1 MPVIVWGIAAGR
13 GATKDAAPGAFTWAQ
28 YDSREMLDKK
38 DWQTIL
44 FYEKGE

>member
-13 GATKDAAPGAFTWAQ
+13 GATKDAAPGAVTWTQ
-28 YDSREMLDKK
+28 YDSSEMVDKK
-38 DWQTIL
+38 AWQTIL